1 MNPNEIT
8 PEAFLSIH
16 DEMADSLF
24 RFAYLRVGNR
34 EDAVDIVQTTFTR
47 AWSHIRQ
54 GKEVP
59 QPKAFL
65 FKIARNL
72 IIDSYRRTKTASLE
86 VLSEDEGFEPIDE
99 QASNATIASSEWRL
113 VEDALATLSPTDRDA
128 IVMRFVEGR
137 MPKEIAQITGLS
149 ENVVSVRINRAV
161 ERLKRIVRHEQQ

>member
-24 RFAYLRVGNR
+24 RFALLRVGSR

-47 AWSHIRQ
+47 AWAHIRQ

-72 IIDSYRRTKTASLE
+72 IVDSYRRSKTVSLD
-86 VLSEDEGFEPIDE
+86 VLAEDDGFDPVDE
-99 QASNATIASSEWRL
+99 QASNATIASAEWRI
-113 VEDALATLSPTDRDA
+113 VEEALQTLSPVDREA
-128 IVMRFVEGR
+128 IIMRFVEGR

-161 ERLKRIVRHEQQ
+161 ERLKRAVHHERT